1 MKKILYIATIIVV
14 LNSLF
19 WEKIESILHFRTYE
33 MVFAFFI
40 VLLCTYLFLED
51 KKSIIKFVLFS
62 LSLNNFL
69 DETRITGLTPFELGL
84 NEILTAIVIVT
95 YAIYRKYAKIRG
107 NNRRDL

>member
-84 NEILTAIVIVT
+84 NEILTAIVIIT
-95 YAIYRKYAKIRG
+95 YAIYRKYAQIRG
-107 NNRRDL
+107 NNRGDL